1 MCADPKRAA
10 RPPNIGVVLIT
21 LTLFVFAIAVIALAA
36 MALRRSS
43 RATEPKGARDLDQER
58 VEAEVYEKLYG
69 KRLGTVSAPLPVEP
83 PPKTD
88 PDSTSPHTTSA
99 DPPARSPATPRV
111 ETASR

>member
-1 MCADPKRAA
+1 MRRSGRGAS
-10 RPPNIGVVLIT
+10 RPPNIGPVLLT

-43 RATEPKGARDLDQER
+43 RATEPKGARNLDPER

-69 KRLGTVSAPLPVEP
+69 KRSGTVSAPSPVKP

-88 PDSTSPHTTSA
+88 PDSAGAHTTSA
-99 DPPARSPATPRV
+99 EPGGITGDPRV
-111 ETASR
+111 EITSR